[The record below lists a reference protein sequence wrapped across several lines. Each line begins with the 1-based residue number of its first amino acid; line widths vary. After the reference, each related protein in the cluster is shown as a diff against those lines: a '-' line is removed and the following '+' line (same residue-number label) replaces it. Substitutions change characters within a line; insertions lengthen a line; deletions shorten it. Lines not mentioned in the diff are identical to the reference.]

1 MRLQKK
7 EEEREKIDNGRPQ
20 PDDAFRVVI
29 WTQSNS
35 QKTEK
40 RHAAWRHSYTHSLS
54 LSLSPKTPEKTSLLA
69 FHHHRPQAYIT
80 RSRNLYTHT
89 AKLTLAQLAA
99 DPPRFG
105 LLSCKL
111 HTTKIRDSTRNGN
124 LRQRSSAQAIH
135 YYTVLAKVSSDA
147 SKSGRASYRHTKS
160 GEAEGDEG
168 LEAGGR
174 EREREREREEGL
186 RTDPGC
192 WLGTNQ
198 G

>member
-1 MRLQKK
+1 MAGLNQMMLS
-7 EEEREKIDNGRPQ
+7 EWSSG
-20 PDDAFRVVI
+20 
-29 WTQSNS
+29 
-35 QKTEK
+35 
-40 RHAAWRHSYTHSLS
+40 HSLTRKRPKKDTLPGATATHT

-111 HTTKIRDSTRNGN
+111 HTTKIRESTRNGN

-147 SKSGRASYRHTKS
+147 SKSGRASYRHTKR

-168 LEAGGR
+168 LEAGER
-174 EREREREREEGL
+174 ERETEREREEGL

>member
-1 MRLQKK
+1 MAGLNRMMLAEWPSGHSLTRKGQ
-7 EEEREKIDNGRPQ
+7 
-20 PDDAFRVVI
+20 
-29 WTQSNS
+29 
-35 QKTEK
+35 K
-40 RHAAWRHSYTHSLS
+40 RHAAWRHSYT
-54 LSLSPKTPEKTSLLA
+54 LSLSPRKNQKKTLLFA
-69 FHHHRPQAYIT
+69 FHRHRPQAYTT

-105 LLSCKL
+105 LLSCTL
-111 HTTKIRDSTRNGN
+111 YTTKIRESTRNGN

-135 YYTVLAKVSSDA
+135 YYTVHAKVWSDA
-147 SKSGRASYRHTKS
+147 SKSGRASYQHTKS
-160 GEAEGDEG
+160 GERAEGDEG
-168 LEAGGR
+168 LEAG
-174 EREREREREEGL
+174 EREEGL